1 MNMKIDSRIFVAG
14 HRGLT
19 GSAIVNQLKSQ
30 GFTNIITRTRTELDL
45 MDAKAVHNFFMDEK
59 PEYVF
64 DAAARVGGIYANYTY
79 PGEFIYE
86 NLTIQN
92 NLIHNSYLSG
102 VKKFL
107 FLGSVCVYPK
117 FAPIPVKEE
126 SILNG
131 DLEPTNEAYAVAK
144 IAGIKMCQA
153 YTKQYGIKTA
163 TIMPANLYGPNDNF
177 HPENGHVIP
186 SMMIK
191 MTHFPESV
199 TFWGDGTPRREFMYS
214 YDMADACIFLMQ
226 SSVDSGE
233 IINVGSGDD
242 VSMKELSNIL
252 VDITEY
258 RGTVLWDIT
267 KPNGNPKRPL
277 DMTKIQSMGW
287 KPKYSL
293 QEGLALTYS
302 WYKENKL

>member
-1 MNMKIDSRIFVAG
+1 MQFDSKIFVAG

-19 GSAIVNQLKSQ
+19 GSAIVHQLKSH
-30 GFTNIITRTRTELDL
+30 GFENIITRTRDELDL
-45 MDAKAVHNFFMDEK
+45 MDAKAVHSFFMEEK

-64 DAAARVGGIYANYTY
+64 DAAARVGGIHANLTY

-163 TIMPANLYGPNDNF
+163 TIMPPNLYGPNDNF
-177 HPENGHVIP
+177 HPENSHVIP

-191 MTHFPESV
+191 MSSNPKSV
-199 TFWGDGTPRREFMYS
+199 TFWGDGTPRREFLYS

-226 SSVDSGE
+226 SNVNNGE
-233 IINVGSGDD
+233 IINVGSGNDI
-242 VSMKELSNIL
+242 SIKELLDIL
-252 VDITEY
+252 VNIIGYKGE
-258 RGTVLWDIT
+258 VFWDT
-267 KPNGNPKRPL
+267 SRPNGNPKRPL
-277 DMTKIQSMGW
+277 DTTKIQSMKW

-293 QEGLALTYS
+293 QEGLSLTYS